1 MESRLRPVC
10 LKKDLSKSGRYSFTQ
25 FVQISRRVVGQSIV
39 GPYVVHWVQFWRVW
53 REHLHNQPSMSS
65 EVIGDRL
72 CTVNQ
77 DSIPQ
82 ERDGSPN
89 LVAHKFDKLHHRLPV
104 EVGVICRELKVKTEV
119 PPLRADCDCPDHRD
133 ASVGLRDFNYVRKF
147 FGGRTDLFLFQNIFR
162 ALRATKPSRGVL

>member
-1 MESRLRPVC
+1 M
-10 LKKDLSKSGRYSFTQ
+10 K
-25 FVQISRRVVGQSIV
+25 
-39 GPYVVHWVQFWRVW
+39 VW
-53 REHLHNQPSMSS
+53 WEHLDNQPSMSS
-65 EVIGDRL
+65 EAIGDRL

-89 LVAHKFDKLHHRLPV
+89 LVTQKFDKLNHRLPV

-133 ASVGLRDFNYVRKF
+133 ASVGLRDFNYGSTTARC
-147 FGGRTDLFLFQNIFR
+147 
-162 ALRATKPSRGVL
+162 PSSSQ